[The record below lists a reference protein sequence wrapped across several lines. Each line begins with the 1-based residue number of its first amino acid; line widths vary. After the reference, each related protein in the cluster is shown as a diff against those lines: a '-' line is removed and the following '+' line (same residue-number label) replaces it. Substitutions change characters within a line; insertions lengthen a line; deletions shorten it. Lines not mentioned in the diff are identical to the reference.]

1 MLILVTEAKASA
13 QAQEL
18 SAWAEIAT
26 AVTEQRVLVLKVR
39 GHWKELGLCRVVA
52 EIIVIGADR
61 NRNKCRI

>member
-39 GHWKELGLCRVVA
+39 GRWKELGLCRGVA